1 MTETG
6 EPGYV
11 RSANVVARRVA
22 GELLLVPVA
31 GRAVEER
38 RRSAELF
45 VLNESAERLWEW
57 LASPATVSDLA
68 RNLMGEY
75 KVTAELARQDVVSF
89 LASMRELGAVD
100 ETTGGDVDERR

>member
-1 MTETG
+1 MSEKA
-6 EPGYV
+6 EIRYL

-45 VLNESAERLWEW
+45 VLNESAERMWSW
-57 LASPATVSDLA
+57 LASPMSASELA

-75 KVTAELARQDVVSF
+75 EVTAELARQDVVSF

-100 ETTGGDVDERR
+100 ETLTGDVNERR